1 MENRLNRIR
10 ERFPFL
16 LFFTGTSLA
25 IGIAIPVIYELQQS
39 PYARQSITRL
49 SIASIA
55 TLLITLIACALM
67 AWVRKPRNTQIEIPQ
82 QHEHQFNISGILF
95 ATTLVAV
102 AIAVTRWLNESF
114 SLGLLGACLLA
125 CFSWAFFQSEPVRI
139 RVLVLMVNMFLPFT
153 WVIAFRK
160 PFGSTT
166 GLLIGL
172 LIGPGL
178 LPAEII
184 RVFISDSRP
193 QDSVPLAIAFAIVQL
208 GLGMW
213 LAKISGKLSMAY
225 ALLALTASSIAS
237 FAFHAMYRM

>member
-1 MENRLNRIR
+1 MENRKNRFR

-25 IGIAIPVIYELQQS
+25 IGIAIPVIYEL
-39 PYARQSITRL
+39 PYARQSNTRL
-49 SIASIA
+49 SFASIA
-55 TLLITLIACALM
+55 TLFITLFTCALM
-67 AWVRKPRNTQIEIPQ
+67 AWVRKPHDTQTENPPQ
-82 QHEHQFNISGILF
+82 HKLQINISGILF
-95 ATTLVAV
+95 ATTLVAI
-102 AIAVTRWLNESF
+102 AIAVTRWLDESF
-114 SLGLLGACLLA
+114 SLGLLGACMLA
-125 CFSWAFFQSEPVRI
+125 CFSCAFFQSEPVRT

-153 WVIAFRK
+153 WVIAFSR

-166 GLLIGL
+166 GLLMGL

-184 RVFISDSRP
+184 RLFIANSRP
-193 QDSVPLAIAFAIVQL
+193 QDSVPLAIAFAILQL

-225 ALLALTASSIAS
+225 ALLVLAASSIAS